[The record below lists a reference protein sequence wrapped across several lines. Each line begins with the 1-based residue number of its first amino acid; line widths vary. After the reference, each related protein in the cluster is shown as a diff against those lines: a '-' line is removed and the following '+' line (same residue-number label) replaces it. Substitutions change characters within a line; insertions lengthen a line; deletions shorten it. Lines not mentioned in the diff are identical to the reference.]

1 MSKIIGIDLG
11 TNHSCM
17 AVFSGDQSVVIP
29 SGDGS
34 PYTPSWVAFLS
45 NGEHLIGEAA
55 KLQAAQNPKNT
66 IFSVKRLLGKKFA
79 ELEEELLHLP
89 YQVVEDGNGNP
100 LIQCE
105 LENGPVQY
113 YPEQILAMILEK
125 LKEDAQQF
133 LNEPVSEV
141 VVSVPA
147 SFGVVQRGAV
157 LDTFR
162 IAGLQVLRMIT
173 EPVAG
178 CLAKYF
184 GSNDEQTVLVAD
196 VGGGSVDFSILDI
209 AEGVYE
215 VKAVH
220 GEGTLGGDSWDERI
234 VEWMANEFKKT
245 HGIDLPEDPIA
256 WQRMKL
262 RAQSAKETLS
272 TNESVEI
279 DLPDL
284 AGKGI
289 HATLH
294 RSEFE
299 SICADLFER
308 FKSCLTRCLKDSW
321 ISESEISSVILMGSM
336 YENPR
341 IAQIIQEQIGPNSK
355 LIASAR
361 RDGFVAKGL
370 AIQGAIF
377 QGHINDVLLLD
388 VTPKTLS
395 IETEGGVATPL
406 IQRNTTIPT
415 KRGRTFSTSIPDQT
429 EMDIVVL
436 EGESGLSRENRIIG
450 MLKLEGIEPAPRGT
464 TQIEVTFDIDGNH
477 CLIVFAKDLGS
488 GREERIYI
496 SKETAL
502 DGKQSLDNF
511 PIPVPGGSK
520 ISILR
525 DGVKYGPYNED
536 TLRKYFAQGLIS
548 SEDQARYDG
557 FEEWKPLKEICE
569 WTKPISKT

>member
-1 MSKIIGIDLG
+1 
-11 TNHSCM
+11 
-17 AVFSGDQSVVIP
+17 
-29 SGDGS
+29 
-34 PYTPSWVAFLS
+34 VAFLS
-45 NGEHLIGEAA
+45 NGEHLIGEPA

-79 ELEEELLHLP
+79 ELEEELRHLP

-100 LIQCE
+100 LIRCE

-162 IAGLQVLRMIT
+162 IAGLQVGRMIT

-178 CLAKYF
+178 ALARF
-184 GSNDEQTVLVAD
+184 PNSNDGQTVLVAD
-196 VGGGSVDFSILDI
+196 VGGGSVDFSILEI

-215 VKAVH
+215 VKAVY
-220 GEGTLGGDSWDERI
+220 GEGTLGGDSWDQRI

-370 AIQGAIF
+370 AIQGAVLNGNID
-377 QGHINDVLLLD
+377 DVLLLD

-395 IETEGGVATPL
+395 IETEGGVATPM
-406 IQRNTTIPT
+406 IERNTTIPT
-415 KRGRTFSTSIPDQT
+415 TKSHVYSGDPAPG
-429 EMDIVVL
+429 EVDIVVL
-436 EGESGLSRENRIIG
+436 EGESGLSSENRIIG
-450 MLKLEGIEPAPRGT
+450 SLKLEGIAPAPRGT
-464 TQIEVTFDIDGNH
+464 PQIEVTFDICANGILNAT
-477 CLIVFAKDLGS
+477 AKDLGS
-488 GREERIYI
+488 GKEKKITISRE
-496 SKETAL
+496 TVQ
-502 DGKQSLDNF
+502 DGKQNLDNF
-511 PIPVPGGSK
+511 PIPVPVGSK
-520 ISILR
+520 ICILR
-525 DGVKYGPYNED
+525 DGVKYGPYLEG
-536 TLRKYFAQGLIS
+536 TLRKYLVQGLIS
-548 SEDQARYDG
+548 PEDQARQDG
-557 FEEWKPLKEICE
+557 DEEWKPLKEICE
-569 WTKPISKT
+569 WIQSNHKE

>member
-29 SGDGS
+29 SSEGS
-34 PYTPSWVAFLS
+34 PYTPSWVAFLPD
-45 NGEHLIGEAA
+45 GERLIGEAA
-55 KLQAAQNPKNT
+55 KLQAAKNPKNT

-79 ELEEELLHLP
+79 ELEEELRHLP
-89 YQVVEDGNGNP
+89 YQVVEDGSGNP
-100 LIQCE
+100 LIRCE

-125 LKEDAQQF
+125 LKEDAERF
-133 LNEPVSEV
+133 LKEPVSQV
-141 VVSVPA
+141 MVSVPA

-162 IAGLQVLRMIT
+162 IAGLAVEKMVT

-196 VGGGSVDFSILDI
+196 VGGGSVDFSILEI

-215 VKAVH
+215 VTAVH
-220 GEGTLGGDSWDERI
+220 GEGTLGGDSWDQRI
-234 VEWMANEFKKT
+234 VEWMADEFKKA
-245 HGIDLPEDPIA
+245 HGIDLPADPVA
-256 WQRMKL
+256 LQRMKL

-272 TNESVEI
+272 TNDSVEI

-299 SICADLFER
+299 TICADLFER
-308 FKSCLTRCLKDSW
+308 FRSCLTRCLKDSGL
-321 ISESEISSVILMGSM
+321 SKGEISSVILMGSI

-361 RDGFVAKGL
+361 RDGLVAKGL
-370 AIQGAIF
+370 AIYGAVLQGEYSNA
-377 QGHINDVLLLD
+377 LLLE
-388 VTPKTLS
+388 VTPFTLG
-395 IETEGGVATPL
+395 IQTGDVATPM
-406 IQRNTTIPT
+406 IERNTTIPT
-415 KRGRTFSTSIPDQT
+415 KRSQVFSGDPAPGEI
-429 EMDIVVL
+429 DIVVL
-436 EGESGLSRENRIIG
+436 EGEKSLSSENKIIG
-450 MLKLEGIEPAPRGT
+450 SLKLEGIKPAP
-464 TQIEVTFDIDGNH
+464 QSNLCVEVTFDIDTNGT
-477 CLIVFAKDLGS
+477 LDVIAKDMDS
-488 GREERIYI
+488 GKEKRITI
-496 SKETAL
+496 SKETVQ
-502 DGKQSLDNF
+502 DGKQSLGST
-511 PIPVPGGSK
+511 GG
-520 ISILR
+520 IAEGR
-525 DGVKYGPYNED
+525 
-536 TLRKYFAQGLIS
+536 
-548 SEDQARYDG
+548 
-557 FEEWKPLKEICE
+557 
-569 WTKPISKT
+569 